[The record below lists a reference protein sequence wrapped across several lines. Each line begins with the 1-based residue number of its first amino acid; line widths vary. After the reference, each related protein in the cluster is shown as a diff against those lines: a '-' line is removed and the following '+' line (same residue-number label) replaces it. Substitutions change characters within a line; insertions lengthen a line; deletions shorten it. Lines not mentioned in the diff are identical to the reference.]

1 MFVRTGIL
9 GLIGLLCIK
18 STPAEA
24 QQARRGAGTTGVRTS
39 LDRLAGMRQA
49 PRYLSSATSNR
60 NRLGTFQDNA
70 YSGVLTRMDQVR
82 ALMPRRSPSIIREFQ
97 PLPPSPIQA
106 MLERR
111 NLLSVRSPIARK
123 ASSSIGRNLMPTGI
137 DPGPDTFT
145 FIPPMPTSTNSPATQ
160 SSAPP
165 DTHYQDVLASR
176 LSRMAEEYYASGSS
190 SFTKKDWISA
200 RKYFDLVREL
210 EPDKPR
216 ANIALTLVATQRAE
230 FASAW
235 MHFLK
240 AVDVAH
246 SADDL
251 RVNVSQFW
259 ANPDEL
265 RKTREEVNRAV
276 QKFPEYGAI
285 AGMLSYYSFLI
296 GDLGTA
302 ADAVANAEKN
312 TTEEYKEPIK
322 KFRDML
328 LELRT
333 APASRPAI

>member
-1 MFVRTGIL
+1 MIVRTGIL
-9 GLIGLLCIK
+9 GLIVVLCVM

-24 QQARRGAGTTGVRTS
+24 QQARRGTGATGVRTS

-60 NRLGTFQDNA
+60 NRRGTYQDNA

-82 ALMPRRSPSIIREFQ
+82 ALMPRRSPSIIRDFQ

-137 DPGPDTFT
+137 DPGQGTFT
-145 FIPPMPTSTNSPATQ
+145 FLPPRQISTTNPSTLSSTQ
-160 SSAPP
+160 P
-165 DTHYQDVLASR
+165 DTHYQDVLAGR
-176 LSRMAEEYYASGSS
+176 LSRMAEEYYVSGAR
-190 SFTKKDWISA
+190 SFTKKQWITA
-200 RKYFDLVREL
+200 RNYFDLVREL

-235 MHFLK
+235 MHLLK
-240 AVDVAH
+240 AVGSAQT
-246 SADDL
+246 ADDL

-265 RKTREEVNRAV
+265 RKTREEVNRAA
-276 QKFPEYGAI
+276 QKFPDYGAI

-312 TTEEYKEPIK
+312 TSEDYKEPIK
-322 KFRDML
+322 KFRGML

-333 APASRPAI
+333 APASRPAN